1 MKNCKIKW
9 VREMVFEN
17 ARMIWHGEDFAD
29 NDYAEFCETLTY
41 SGGTAIFRMS
51 VFGDYA
57 LFINGKFI
65 ESNQFAD
72 FPHYKVYDE
81 IDITSHLENGENTI
95 CILAWYWGKSGMR
108 YNTPNPGIIYEMEV
122 DGDVILTSSEKS
134 LSRKS
139 KAYKSGEMKRISYQ
153 FGYSFLYDATKEDDW
168 LLGHGTGFDASKE
181 TEKPDDF
188 YKRPTKKLSL
198 GNLQT
203 GEITKT
209 ENGYIIDLGKEIVG
223 LPAFSIVSDAEQNI
237 NIAYGELLENARVK
251 RFIGDRDF
259 SFDYVAKSGDNE
271 FTSYMLRFACRY
283 IEITADAPFEI
294 EFAGIIPQVYDVEEN
309 KIALSNELDIKIYEI
324 CLNTL
329 KLCMME
335 HYVDCPWREQCLYAF
350 DSRNQMLSGYS
361 AFSGGNFDYARA
373 NLLLMS
379 KDRREDGLLSICF
392 PSKDDL
398 TIPSFSLYFILSVL
412 EYMEE
417 SGDLS
422 LGEEVFEKIETILS
436 VFKNKMES
444 GLVNRFEGFGYWNFY
459 DWSNLGYIR
468 RGQGK
473 NEPDFLINAIF
484 VIGLNA
490 YGKICEKLGRE
501 NAFSGLAEEIK
512 AKLNEKYYNH
522 ETGLYFVQEK
532 DEKPTE
538 LANALAVVSGVAS
551 GEKLDA
557 ICEKLSSG
565 ELETCSLSMK
575 VFKYDALIKV
585 NKEKYK
591 DCILDEIRKTY
602 KVMLEAGSTTVWET
616 QEGSTAFENAG
627 SLCHGW
633 SAVPVHYYH
642 LFK

>member
-1 MKNCKIKW
+1 
-9 VREMVFEN
+9 MVFEN
-17 ARMIWHGEDFAD
+17 ARMIWHNKNYTE
-29 NDYAEFCETLTY
+29 NDYAEFLEKVDF
-41 SGGTAIFRMS
+41 SGDKAVLRVS
-51 VFGDYA
+51 ASGDYT
-57 LFINGKFI
+57 LFINGKFT

-81 IDITSHLENGENTI
+81 IDITNYLKKGDNTI
-95 CILAWYWGKSGMR
+95 CLLAWYWGKSGMR
-108 YNTPNPGIIYEMEV
+108 YNTKKPGIIYEAEI
-122 DGDVILTSSEKS
+122 DGKVVLASSEES

-139 KAYKSGEMKRISYQ
+139 CAYKSGEMKRISYQ

-168 LLGHGTGFDASKE
+168 LLGTGTGFGPSKE
-181 TEKPDDF
+181 FEKPKEF
-188 YKRPTKKLSL
+188 HIRPTKKLSL
-198 GNLQT
+198 KEIEKGA
-203 GEITKT
+203 ITKT
-209 ENGYIIDLGKEIVG
+209 DNGYIIDLGKEIVG
-223 LPAFSIVSDAEQNI
+223 LPSFSLVSDTEQNI
-237 NIAYGELLENARVK
+237 NVAYGELLENGHVK
-251 RFIGDRDF
+251 RFIDDRDF
-259 SFDYVAKSGDNE
+259 SFDYIAKSGENE

-283 IEITADAPFEI
+283 IEITADTPFEL
-294 EFAGIIPQVYDVEEN
+294 ETAGIIPQGYEAEEN
-309 KIALSNELDIKIYEI
+309 KIELANELDKNIYEI

-361 AFSGGNFDYARA
+361 AFRDGNFDYARA

-379 KDRREDGLLSICF
+379 KDDREDGLLSICF

-412 EYMEE
+412 EYIEK
-417 SGDLS
+417 SGDVS
-422 LGEEVFEKIETILS
+422 LGEEVFEKLESILS
-436 VFKNKMES
+436 VFKNRMES

-490 YGKICEKLGRE
+490 FAKICGILGKE
-501 NAFSGLAEEIK
+501 NAFSGISEKIS
-512 AKLNEKYYNH
+512 AKLNEKYYDA
-522 ETGLYFVQEK
+522 ESGTYFIQEK
-532 DEKPTE
+532 SEPRTE
-538 LANALAVVSGVAS
+538 LANALAVISGVAT
-551 GEKLDA
+551 GEMPDA
-557 ICEKLSSG
+557 ICEKLASG
-565 ELETCSLSMK
+565 ELEPCSLSMK
-575 VFKYDALIKV
+575 VFKYDAMIKV

-591 DCILDEIRKTY
+591 DNILEEIRKTY

>member
-1 MKNCKIKW
+1 
-9 VREMVFEN
+9 MVFEN
-17 ARMIWHGEDFAD
+17 ARMIWHKENYTE
-29 NDYAEFCETLTY
+29 NDYAEFFEKVNF
-41 SGGTAIFRMS
+41 SGKKAILRVS
-51 VFGDYA
+51 VSGDYA
-57 LFINGKFI
+57 LFINGKFVA
-65 ESNQFAD
+65 SNQFAD

-81 IDITSHLENGENTI
+81 LDITNHLKFGENTL
-95 CILAWYWGKSGMR
+95 CLLTWYFGKSGMR
-108 YNTPNPGIIYEMEV
+108 YHTPQAGVIYELEV
-122 DGDVILTSSEKS
+122 DGKVSLASSKES
-134 LSRKS
+134 LSRRS

-153 FGYSFLYDATKEDDW
+153 FGYSFLYDAQKEDNW
-168 LLGHGTGFDASKE
+168 LLGCGDGFSNSKGV
-181 TEKPDDF
+181 TKPDNF
-188 YKRPTKKLSL
+188 HKRPTEKLAL
-198 GNLQT
+198 AEMKT

-209 ENGYIIDLGKEIVG
+209 ENGYIIDLGREIVG
-223 LPAFSIVSDAEQNI
+223 LPTFSITSEKSQNI
-237 NIAYGELLENARVK
+237 NVAYGELLENGHVK
-251 RFIGDRDF
+251 RFIDERDF
-259 SFDYVAKSGDNE
+259 SFDYVAKQGKNK

-283 IEITADAPFEI
+283 IEITADVPFEI
-294 EFAGIIPQVYDVEEN
+294 ETAGIIPQYYPVLERE
-309 KIALSNELDIKIYEI
+309 LSLENELDKNIYEI

-361 AFSGGNFDYARA
+361 AFENGNLDYARA

-379 KDRREDGLLSICF
+379 KDRRDDGLLSICF

-422 LGEEVFEKIETILS
+422 LGEEVFGKIETILS

-459 DWSNLGYIR
+459 DWSELGYIR

-490 YGKICEKLGRE
+490 YAKICEKLGKT
-501 NAFSGLAEEIK
+501 NKFSGLSEEI
-512 AKLNEKYYNH
+512 AERLNKDYYNS

-532 DEKPTE
+532 GEKPTE
-538 LANALAVVSGVAS
+538 LANALAVISGIADGKKIDTICQKLAS
-551 GEKLDA
+551 GEL
-557 ICEKLSSG
+557 IS
-565 ELETCSLSMK
+565 CSLSMK
-575 VFKYDALIKV
+575 VFKYDALIKA

-591 DCILDEIRKTY
+591 DIILEEIRKTY
-602 KVMLEAGSTTVWET
+602 KVMLDCGATTVWET
-616 QEGSTAFENAG
+616 GEGSTAFENAG